1 MRRAVFALLVFALVG
16 CGGGTPVAT
25 PTAAPTTTATPSP
38 VAAPTVNSAAT
49 ATRGAELAQNAILA
63 TTFAVPAATPTP
75 LAPTKASVPPTDT
88 PVPNT
93 PTAIPATATTGPPT
107 VIALPTTADGRV
119 VTVVGDGSG
128 QDVNIRSE
136 PSTSATIL
144 TQVRPGVNLPLKST
158 TRVGREGAD
167 WWQIVSD
174 QGGVAYVRAD
184 LVSVPHASSVTAPT
198 IATSAG
204 SSDPSAYAAYLQSKF
219 GSYGNHKID
228 LQGVDINDFKVVQV
242 GHAVTFQ
249 VSSSEALY
257 IFKSARKSDLQAW
270 GAALIAELKAHWP
283 GQYVAGYME
292 YSSSTFTPSTKS
304 DCYYVDYDN
313 PSLDTGFSVIENF
326 VKVSY
331 LPSQGLCI
339 LGAEQQ
345 RV

>member
-128 QDVNIRSE
+128 QSVNIRSE
-136 PSTSATIL
+136 PSMSATIL
-144 TQVRPGVNLPLKST
+144 SQVRPGVNLPLRST

-184 LVSVPHASSVTAPT
+184 LVSVPHASSVAAPT

-204 SSDPSAYAAYLQSKF
+204 PSNPSAYAAYLQSKF

-228 LQGVDINDFKVVQV
+228 IKTVRITNVQN
-242 GHAVTFQ
+242 GYAVTFA
-249 VSSSEALY
+249 VSNSEALY

-270 GAALIAELKAHWP
+270 GPRWLWNSRRIGPTCTLLA
-283 GQYVAGYME
+283 
-292 YSSSTFTPSTKS
+292 
-304 DCYYVDYDN
+304 
-313 PSLDTGFSVIENF
+313 
-326 VKVSY
+326 VSNTNTTHS
-331 LPSQGLCI
+331 PP
-339 LGAEQQ
+339 AQ
-345 RV
+345 RLTATT